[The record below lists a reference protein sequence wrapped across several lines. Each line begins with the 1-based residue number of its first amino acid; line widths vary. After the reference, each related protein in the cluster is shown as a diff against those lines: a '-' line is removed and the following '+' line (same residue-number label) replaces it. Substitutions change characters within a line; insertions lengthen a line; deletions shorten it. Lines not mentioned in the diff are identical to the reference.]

1 MDSRSVTS
9 LDEPNN
15 DNNKSPSYLRTQPK
29 EENET
34 EQYFIQALNS
44 IDKEVNSVI
53 IRTITL

>member
-9 LDEPNN
+9 LDEPKN
-15 DNNKSPSYLRTQPK
+15 DNNESPTYLTTQPK